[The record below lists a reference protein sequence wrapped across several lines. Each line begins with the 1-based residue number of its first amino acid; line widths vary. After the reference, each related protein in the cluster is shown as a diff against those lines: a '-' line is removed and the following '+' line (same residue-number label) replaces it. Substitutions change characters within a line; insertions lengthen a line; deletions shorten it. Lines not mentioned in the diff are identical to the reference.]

1 MRRLAYLVA
10 TAAAAAVLAGA
21 AGAADPGHFSG
32 SFTSPDTICGFDGT
46 NTVLVLDNFGSLPG
60 GASYDAGRL
69 IETFIADNGRG
80 VAISYDAGREYNAPS
95 VTNPDGTT
103 TRVFTYSGLDVKTQA
118 VGGRV
123 LEQGTG
129 RIQVTVVLDATGNV
143 LSFSVVALAGPNP
156 NLTGAPDCSVIG
168 PYLAGA

>member
-1 MRRLAYLVA
+1 MRRLPCLVA
-10 TAAAAAVLAGA
+10 TAAVAAVLAGG

-32 SFTSPDTICGFDGT
+32 GFTFPETLCGFDGT

-69 IETFIADNGRG
+69 IESFIADNGRG
-80 VAISYDAGREYNAPS
+80 VTISYDAGHEYNAPP
-95 VTNPDGTT
+95 VANPDGTAT
-103 TRVFTYSGLDVKTQA
+103 VVFTYSGLDVKTQA
-118 VGGRV
+118 IGGRV

-129 RIQVTVVLDATGNV
+129 RVQVTVVLDATGNV
-143 LSFSVVALAGPNP
+143 LSVSVVALAGPNP